1 MYPLGGDRD
10 AQWVRMM
17 TVGRSV
23 AMEVTKNCENETCLA
38 VERIGELRARLSRL
52 EGHVRAINRMLEEG
66 RDCQSLL
73 LQVSAVKSALNQ
85 VTIKL
90 LEGYV
95 EGCMGGGHSVDG
107 EPFDQLKNALA
118 LALKFS

>member
-1 MYPLGGDRD
+1 MD
-10 AQWVRMM
+10 ATRL
-17 TVGRSV
+17 
-23 AMEVTKNCENETCLA
+23 CENESCLA
-38 VERIGELRARLSRL
+38 AERMADLRARLSRV

-85 VTIKL
+85 VTVKL
-90 LEGYV
+90 LEGYLD
-95 EGCMGGGHSVDG
+95 GCPGGGHAPDG
-107 EPFDQLKNALA
+107 MPMDQLKGALA

>member
-1 MYPLGGDRD
+1 MSGSLE
-10 AQWVRMM
+10 W
-17 TVGRSV
+17 
-23 AMEVTKNCENETCLA
+23 AMEAAKLCVNESCLA
-38 VERIGELRARLSRL
+38 HERIGELRARLSRL

-73 LQVSAVKSALNQ
+73 LQVSAVKAALNQ
-85 VTIKL
+85 VTVKL

-95 EGCMGGGHSVDG
+95 EGCMRGDHAAAG
-107 EPFDQLKNALA
+107 EPQEQLKSALA

>member
-1 MYPLGGDRD
+1 ME
-10 AQWVRMM
+10 AI
-17 TVGRSV
+17 RSCQS
-23 AMEVTKNCENETCLA
+23 ESCLA
-38 VERIGELRARLSRL
+38 HERMDDLRARLNRL
-52 EGHVRAINRMLEEG
+52 EGHVRAINRMLEQG

-85 VTIKL
+85 VTVKL

-95 EGCMGGGHSVDG
+95 DGCLGGGHAPG
-107 EPFDQLKNALA
+107 GAPLEHLKSALA

>member
-1 MYPLGGDRD
+1 
-10 AQWVRMM
+10 MM
-17 TVGRSV
+17 DKG
-23 AMEVTKNCENETCLA
+23 CEENSGCLA
-38 VERIGELRARLSRL
+38 QERVEELKARLSRL

-73 LQVSAVKSALNQ
+73 MQVSAVKSALNQ

-95 EGCMGGGHSVDG
+95 EGCLTCGHAADG
-107 EPFDQLKNALA
+107 EALDQLKSALA